1 MWLAGWKS
9 ESFVC
14 NNEVISPQSWDILLV
29 RIKLRGGKQGN
40 GYEEARLLLW
50 VHQSLLYH
58 RGRVYLL
65 HKIVL
70 EIKRSNIYLKFFIFG
85 LILNYLSGYYLLFF
99 FSQEQNLLLLLLLIL
114 FTISHFFFSGYLDF
128 VECIS
133 SICNDYLQQFDF

>member
-85 LILNYLSGYYLLFF
+85 LILNYLSGYYLFF
-99 FSQEQNLLLLLLLIL
+99 FF
-114 FTISHFFFSGYLDF
+114 FTGTKFAIAIITNIVYYFPFFFSGYLDF

-133 SICNDYLQQFDF
+133 SICNDYLQQFDL